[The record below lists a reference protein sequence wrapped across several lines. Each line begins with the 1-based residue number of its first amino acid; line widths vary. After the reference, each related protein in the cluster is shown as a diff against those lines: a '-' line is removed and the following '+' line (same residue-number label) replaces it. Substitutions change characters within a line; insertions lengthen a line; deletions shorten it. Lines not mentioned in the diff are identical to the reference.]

1 MYKQTGTRPVTASI
15 TGTLWR
21 NGKNV
26 AKGMNHGTRT
36 KERNRTMM
44 EMSPELTASVLEN
57 CLKHGKF
64 NIPLRNAIE
73 NAVRLLKDYPD
84 ADFCADV
91 ERKEDGKENGRK
103 NGAVCQA

>member
-15 TGTLWR
+15 TGILWR

-26 AKGMNHGTRT
+26 AKGLNQDTQT
-36 KERNRTMM
+36 KGKKKKMM
-44 EMSPELTASVLEN
+44 EMTPELTASVLEN

-73 NAVRLLKDYPD
+73 NAVRLLKDYPE
-84 ADFCADV
+84 ADFCADG
-91 ERKEDGKENGRK
+91 ERKEDGNENG
-103 NGAVCQA
+103 